1 MRYKS
6 IVKVTATLAA
16 TAYPVADFV
25 SPFTRG
31 RECVLVLA
39 KDGDFAGGDV
49 TIETDNA
56 ADGSYSDVRAAADGD
71 AATTQ
76 MNEYFNITLGDNIRV
91 TAAAVTAGGFEVL
104 LLGDT

>member
-1 MRYKS
+1 MRTKL
-6 IVKVTATLAA
+6 VKAVTATLTA

-25 SPFTRG
+25 TPFVRG

-39 KDGDFAGGDV
+39 KDGDFAGGDI

-56 ADGSYSDVRAAADGD
+56 KDGSYSDVRAAADGD

-76 MNEYFNITLGDNIRV
+76 INEYFNVTLGDNIRI
-91 TAAAVTAGGFEVL
+91 TAAAITAGGFEVR
-104 LLGDT
+104 LLGDS

>member
-1 MRYKS
+1 MRTKL
-6 IVKVTATLAA
+6 VKAVTATLAV
-16 TAYPVADFV
+16 TAYPTADFV
-25 SPFTRG
+25 TPFNRG

-56 ADGSYSDVRAAADGD
+56 TDGSYSDVRAAADAD

-76 MNEYFNITLGDNIRV
+76 MNEYFNVTLGDNIRI
-91 TAAAVTAGGFEVL
+91 TAAAVTAGGFEVR
-104 LLGDT
+104 LLGDS

>member
-6 IVKVTATLAA
+6 IKKVTVTL
-16 TAYPVADFV
+16 TRTLYPVADFV

-39 KDGDFAGGDV
+39 KYGGFAGGDV

-56 ADGSYSDVRAAADGD
+56 SDGSFSDVRAAADAD

-76 MNEYFNITLGDNIRV
+76 VNEYFNITLGDNIAI